1 MMGRA
6 MSNLA
11 SPVVKGCSGITVLGG
26 AAALRGRESSC
37 IKCAKCV
44 SACPM
49 GLEPY
54 LMAKL
59 SRRKLWERLEAEWVT
74 NCIECGC
81 CQFTCPGGY
90 SAAGLYPKWENRRS
104 GR

>member
-1 MMGRA
+1 
-6 MSNLA
+6 
-11 SPVVKGCSGITVLGG
+11 
-26 AAALRGRESSC
+26 
-37 IKCAKCV
+37 
-44 SACPM
+44 M

-81 CQFTCPGGY
+81 CQASCPSYLPLLDWVRLGKQTVMGIIRAR
-90 SAAGLYPKWENRRS
+90 AAAPKK
-104 GR
+104 